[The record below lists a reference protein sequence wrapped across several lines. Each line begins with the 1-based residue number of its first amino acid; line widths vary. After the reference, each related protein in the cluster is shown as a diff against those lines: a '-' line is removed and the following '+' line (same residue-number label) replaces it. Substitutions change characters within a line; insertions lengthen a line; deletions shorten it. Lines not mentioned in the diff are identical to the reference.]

1 MSRTAPRLAAMA
13 AAATALLSLTG
24 AAQPQREIGTS
35 IEVRFENLRSNRGT
49 LRFCLNRNPD
59 HYPDCS
65 GDRNARQVSVPA
77 SSGSYVFDNV
87 PVGTFVITAMHDE
100 NGDGELNTF
109 LGIPREGFAFSN
121 NPGIGFGAPSYNRV
135 RFTIGPDRA
144 LVRLRFRYIG

>member
-1 MSRTAPRLAAMA
+1 MSRSIARSAALA
-13 AAATALLSLTG
+13 AAATTFLSLP
-24 AAQPQREIGTS
+24 AASQQREIGTS

-49 LRFCLNRNPD
+49 IRFCLNRDPD

-65 GDRNARQVSVPA
+65 GDPNARRVNLPA
-77 SSGSYVFDNV
+77 GTGSYVFDNV
-87 PVGTFVITAMHDE
+87 PIGTFVITAMHDE
-100 NGDGELNTF
+100 NGNGQLDTF

-135 RFTIGPDRA
+135 RFSIGPNRA